1 MPNQKVAGSKLGT
14 IEAVKASLKRGANSN
29 VNYIKHVGDEGMVVR
44 FLTEP
49 EDWFGYQEYYDL
61 ENKQFVPMVVDEV
74 LPDGVRPSFRYLT
87 CALDTQTDRVVAL
100 KLAKT
105 CANLLMIKYEK
116 YGTVL
121 DRNYELDRH
130 GVGLDTTY
138 DVTPCSPTEVNTSKY
153 DLLELDEILDQA
165 RRIAEGEDPF
175 DSPNTP
181 ITMGDADDDDDVDSD
196 TDSSEMWGK
205 FAVADLFPEG
215 RYRDDY
221 TEDELVAIGEEGK
234 SELVAVINDRPKE
247 NADKRLSV
255 SKLIQQILTIQGGGQ
270 AQKQGAEESEEDHS
284 ISLDADEL
292 DDMSMGDLRALADS
306 LSVDHDGLK
315 RAALVDA
322 LIEANE
328 K

>member
-49 EDWFGYQEYYDL
+49 EDWFGYQEYYDV

-87 CALDTQTDRVVAL
+87 CALDTKTDRVVAL

-116 YGTVL
+116 YGSVL

-138 DVTPCSPTEVNTSKY
+138 DVTPCSPTKMNTSKY

-175 DSPNTP
+175 DSANTP
-181 ITMGDADDDDDVDSD
+181 ITMGDADDEDDID
-196 TDSSEMWGK
+196 TEDEATSEWGG
-205 FAVADLFPEG
+205 FDYGTLFPDDE
-215 RYRDDY
+215 YREDY
-221 TEDELVAIGEEGK
+221 SLYELQAIGKQDADELVAIIEDWDAEPSSTTVK
-234 SELVAVINDRPKE
+234 AMVN
-247 NADKRLSV
+247 
-255 SKLIQQILTIQGGGQ
+255 QILVL
-270 AQKQGAEESEEDHS
+270 QGADPDEDDDGDEDEEDTS
-284 ISLDADEL
+284 IVLDEDEM
-292 DDMSMGDLRALADS
+292 DEMSIKDLRQLADQ
-306 LSVDHDGLK
+306 LNVDHDGLK
-315 RAALVDA
+315 RGDLIAA

>member
-1 MPNQKVAGSKLGT
+1 MSDQKVAGHKLGT

-29 VNYIKHVGDEGMVVR
+29 ANYIKHVGEDGMVVR

-49 EDWFGYQEYYDL
+49 EEWFGYQEYYDL

-105 CANLLMIKYEK
+105 CANLVMIKYEK

-138 DVTPCSPTEVNTSKY
+138 DVTPCSPTKVNTKKY
-153 DLLELDEILDQA
+153 DLLELGEILEQA

-175 DSPNTP
+175 DSANTP
-181 ITMGDADDDDDVDSD
+181 ITMGDADDEDEDIDSD
-196 TDSSEMWGK
+196 TGELWGG
-205 FAVADLFPEG
+205 FAVSDLFPDG
-215 RYRDDY
+215 KYRDNY
-221 TEDELVAIGEEGK
+221 TEAELVAIGDQGK
-234 SELVAVINDRPKE
+234 GELVGVIEDWPNAT
-247 NADKRLSV
+247 ADKRLSV
-255 SKLIQQILTIQGGGQ
+255 AKLIEQ
-270 AQKQGAEESEEDHS
+270 ALALQEAPSDASASPEVDDS
-284 ISLDADEL
+284 ITLDEDEL
-292 DDMSMGDLRALADS
+292 DDMSMGDLRKLAD
-306 LSVDHDGLK
+306 LLKVDHDGLK
-315 RAALVDA
+315 RAALVEA

-328 K
+328 E

>member
-1 MPNQKVAGSKLGT
+1 MNSPNKESKDMPTPKVAGNKLGT
-14 IEAVKASLKRGANSN
+14 IEAVRASLKRGANSN

-49 EDWFGYQEYYDL
+49 EEWFGYQEYYDL

-130 GVGLDTTY
+130 GTGLDTTY
-138 DVTPCSPTEVNTSKY
+138 DVTPCSPTKVNIKKY
-153 DLLELDEILDQA
+153 DLLELDEILEQA

-175 DSPNTP
+175 DSNTP
-181 ITMGDADDDDDVDSD
+181 ITMGDADDDEDID
-196 TDSSEMWGK
+196 TD
-205 FAVADLFPEG
+205 
-215 RYRDDY
+215 
-221 TEDELVAIGEEGK
+221 DEA
-234 SELVAVINDRPKE
+234 
-247 NADKRLSV
+247 
-255 SKLIQQILTIQGGGQ
+255 T
-270 AQKQGAEESEEDHS
+270 
-284 ISLDADEL
+284 
-292 DDMSMGDLRALADS
+292 
-306 LSVDHDGLK
+306 
-315 RAALVDA
+315 
-322 LIEANE
+322 
-328 K
+328 

>member
-29 VNYIKHVGDEGMVVR
+29 ANYIKHVGEDGLVVR

-49 EDWFGYQEYYDL
+49 EEWYGYQEYYDV
-61 ENKQFVPMVVDEV
+61 ENKVFVPMVVDEV

-87 CALDTQTDRVVAL
+87 CALDTVTDRVVAL

-116 YGTVL
+116 YGTVV

-130 GVGLDTTY
+130 GTGLDTTY
-138 DVTPCSPTEVNTSKY
+138 DVTPCSPTKMNTKKY
-153 DLLELDEILDQA
+153 DLLELDEILEQA

-175 DSPNTP
+175 DSDTP
-181 ITMGDADDDDDVDSD
+181 ITMGDADDDEDVDEDVDSD
-196 TDSSEMWGK
+196 TGEMWGE
-205 FAVADLFPEG
+205 FAVSDLFPDG
-215 RYRDDY
+215 KYRDDY
-221 TEDELVAIGEEGK
+221 SEAELVAIGDQGK
-234 SELVAVINDRPKE
+234 DELVGVIEDWP
-247 NADKRLSV
+247 NATGDKRCSV
-255 SKLIQQILTIQGGGQ
+255 AKLVKQ
-270 AQKQGAEESEEDHS
+270 ALALQEASDEEADEDDS
-284 ISLDADEL
+284 IVLNEDEL

-306 LSVDHDGLK
+306 LEVDHDGLK
-315 RAALVDA
+315 RAALVEA

-328 K
+328 D

>member
-1 MPNQKVAGSKLGT
+1 MPNQKIAGNKLGT
-14 IEAVKASLKRGANSN
+14 IEAVRASLKRGAANAN
-29 VNYIKHVGDEGMVVR
+29 ANYIKHVGEDGMVVR

-49 EDWFGYQEYYDL
+49 EEWFGYQEYWDA
-61 ENKQFVPMVVDEV
+61 ESKQFVPMVVDEV

-138 DVTPCSPTEVNTSKY
+138 DVTPCSPTKVNTKKY
-153 DLLELDEILDQA
+153 DLLELDEILEQA

-175 DSPNTP
+175 DSDTP

-196 TDSSEMWGK
+196 AGEMWGE
-205 FAVADLFPEG
+205 FAVSDLFPAG
-215 RYRDDY
+215 KYRDDY
-221 TEDELVAIGEEGK
+221 TEAELLAIGDQGK
-234 SELVAVINDRPKE
+234 GELIGVIEDWPNG
-247 NADKRLSV
+247 AGDKRLSV
-255 SKLIQQILTIQGGGQ
+255 AKLVKQ
-270 AQKQGAEESEEDHS
+270 ALALQEAADEGDESEEDTS
-284 ISLDADEL
+284 IVLDEDEL

-306 LSVDHDGLK
+306 LEVDHDGLK
-315 RAALVDA
+315 RAALVEA

-328 K
+328 E

>member
-1 MPNQKVAGSKLGT
+1 
-14 IEAVKASLKRGANSN
+14 
-29 VNYIKHVGDEGMVVR
+29 MVVR

-49 EDWFGYQEYYDL
+49 EEWFGYQEYYDV

-138 DVTPCSPTEVNTSKY
+138 DVTPCTPTKVNTKKY
-153 DLLELDEILDQA
+153 DLLELDEILEQA

-175 DSPNTP
+175 DSNTP
-181 ITMGDADDDDDVDSD
+181 ITMGDADDDEDIDED
-196 TDSSEMWGK
+196 TDDEATSEWGGYDYG
-205 FAVADLFPEG
+205 DLFPDDE
-215 RYRDDY
+215 YRDDY
-221 TEDELVAIGEEGK
+221 DLYELQAIG
-234 SELVAVINDRPKE
+234 
-247 NADKRLSV
+247 
-255 SKLIQQILTIQGGGQ
+255 
-270 AQKQGAEESEEDHS
+270 KQ
-284 ISLDADEL
+284 DADEL
-292 DDMSMGDLRALADS
+292 TAIIESWDEEPEGSTVKSMVNQILVLQGGDSAPVDNELVLDEDELGSMSMRDLRALADT
-306 LSVDHDGLK
+306 LEVDHDGIKKPDLI
-315 RAALVDA
+315 DA
-322 LIEANE
+322 IIEANE
-328 K
+328 A